1 MFPFLRIE
9 LVVTQGLGQPEGG
22 PASHVLF
29 LTVGLVS
36 AHHC

>member
-22 PASHVLF
+22 PSALSC
-29 LTVGLVS
+29 TVSYSGP
-36 AHHC
+36 C